1 MHVQGQVPAGEEEE
15 VEEVDLGEPEGL
27 QQLGE
32 EHALEK
38 EGVRCPREGPVL
50 AVSGSIF
57 LPGVY
62 PDSKALDPF
71 QM

>member
-38 EGVRCPREGPVL
+38 EGVRL
-50 AVSGSIF
+50 IS
-57 LPGVY
+57 LL
-62 PDSKALDPF
+62 SKT
-71 QM
+71 